1 MRAPGAGT
9 SVWRRQAAQQRRTAG
24 ALLPLQQEEG
34 YLVLHDVTLPGW
46 PASLDHLVVGATGM
60 WVIESRRGQL
70 TPLRKATSSSRASC
84 DVAGLLRGLRWE
96 VAAITDALAGD
107 TSIPAV

>member
-1 MRAPGAGT
+1 
-9 SVWRRQAAQQRRTAG
+9 
-24 ALLPLQQEEG
+24 LPAR
-34 YLVLHDVTLPGW
+34 P
-46 PASLDHLVVGATGM
+46 
-60 WVIESRRGQL
+60 
-70 TPLRKATSSSRASC
+70 SSRANR